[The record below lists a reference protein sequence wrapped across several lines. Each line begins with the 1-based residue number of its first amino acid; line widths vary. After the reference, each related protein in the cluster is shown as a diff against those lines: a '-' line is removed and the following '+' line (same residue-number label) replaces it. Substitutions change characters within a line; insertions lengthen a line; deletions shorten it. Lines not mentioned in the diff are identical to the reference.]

1 MGGNSGNCPSRS
13 HPIWEMPINE
23 LDRRDDPDFDES
35 LTGCHL
41 VSSCSNIYHKDQFR
55 RMLQHNFDRHYAT
68 NRAPLSLSFDAS
80 WLKINKGFLDVLDE
94 WMDHV
99 LLTFNDVYFVTEV
112 QVIQWMQNPHQHA
125 GAERLPGVE
134 GEVSGEGP
142 ASLFSAKPLSPGNQ
156 GAARGDS
163 QTSHLHGVSQEL
175 SLDP

>member
-1 MGGNSGNCPSRS
+1 MPHKCHGNGGNCPSRG
-13 HPIWEMPINE
+13 HPVWELPINE
-23 LDRRDDPDFDES
+23 LDRRDDPDFDEN

-68 NRAPLSLSFDAS
+68 NKAPLSLSFDAS

-112 QVIQWMQNPHQHA
+112 QVNI
-125 GAERLPGVE
+125 
-134 GEVSGEGP
+134 
-142 ASLFSAKPLSPGNQ
+142 
-156 GAARGDS
+156 
-163 QTSHLHGVSQEL
+163 
-175 SLDP
+175 